1 MAGAGRIWFTC
12 YKQETES
19 DSVWKGQGSQGLGH
33 LGSRAWSVAAHALQ
47 ILLGPAEK
55 MSGERESG
63 ESADPQLS
71 FLLVF
76 VTP

>member
-33 LGSRAWSVAAHALQ
+33 LGSRAWSVAAHVLQ

-55 MSGERESG
+55 MSGES
-63 ESADPQLS
+63 QLTPN
-71 FLLVF
+71 LVSS
-76 VTP
+76 